1 MFRQVNHCILFYSLL
16 IILLLD
22 WTILIFIWISM
33 SVIYFREILAVL
45 IKFNISNPVAI
56 NSADTVKH
64 LNCMVN
70 TVLGVCKMVGK
81 KHQVG
86 V

>member
-1 MFRQVNHCILFYSLL
+1 
-16 IILLLD
+16 
-22 WTILIFIWISM
+22 M